1 MRRQLLSLLDD
12 HGLLRFVDRGER
24 AIVKALALL
33 LLLVTIV
40 AAVQLCIG
48 VLGDLFRGRGD
59 WLGERLI
66 RLLGD
71 LLNLLI
77 ALEVMQNITSYLR
90 RGVVQ
95 IELVLLTAITAVAR
109 KVIVMPSVGEEKAQ
123 LLISLGLAVLA
134 LALAY
139 WLVRQPS
146 AVLGA
151 RTTPA
156 RLSPGQ
162 DPSPADDGDDGLR
175 SEVHRRD

>member
-1 MRRQLLSLLDD
+1 MRRQLAVLLDD
-12 HGLLRFVDRGER
+12 HVLLRCIDRSER
-24 AIVKALALL
+24 ALSRVLALL
-33 LLLVTIV
+33 LLLVTVV
-40 AAVQLCIG
+40 AAAQLSFG
-48 VLGDLFRGRGD
+48 VLSDLVLGRGD
-59 WLGERLI
+59 WLEDRLI

-139 WLVRQPS
+139 WLVRHPP
-146 AVLGA
+146 AGLGS

-162 DPSPADDGDDGLR
+162 DPSPADDVAGELR
-175 SEVHRRD
+175 SEEHRRD